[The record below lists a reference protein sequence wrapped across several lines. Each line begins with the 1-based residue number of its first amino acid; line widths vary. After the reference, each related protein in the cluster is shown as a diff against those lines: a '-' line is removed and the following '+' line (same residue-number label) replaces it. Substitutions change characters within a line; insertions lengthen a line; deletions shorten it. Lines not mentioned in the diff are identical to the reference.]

1 MPHSI
6 WISPSPCIQ
15 IIAWSF
21 YLTCKSSL
29 MKTSKRNAWSFISG
43 VIAFNRYLQRPCN
56 LKFCEKRCTCA
67 TFRALASRW
76 RRAKSYTWKQLGRGW
91 LFPLSPTTS
100 MTHQIQCVGFRL
112 TQISWFHFLVYEKWL
127 MSTITTKFEHK
138 IRWLPCLKFDNN
150 LSFIWQT
157 QLFFVID
164 GITSDIRRHAN
175 TRQFFNVLSRKLSSL
190 RRRRSD
196 AFSSKLRL
204 PSRRNYDA
212 SL

>member
-29 MKTSKRNAWSFISG
+29 MKTYKRNAWSFISG

-91 LFPLSPTTS
+91 L
-100 MTHQIQCVGFRL
+100 MQR
-112 TQISWFHFLVYEKWL
+112 SWFHFLVYEKWP
-127 MSTITTKFEHK
+127 MSAITTKFEPK
-138 IRWLPCLKFDNN
+138 IWRLPCLKFDNN
-150 LSFIWQT
+150 LSFIRQT
-157 QLFFVID
+157 QFFFCCRWNNV
-164 GITSDIRRHAN
+164 GYSTTCQYTSIFQR
-175 TRQFFNVLSRKLSSL
+175 TKLEAFIPTSSKVQRL
-190 RRRRSD
+190 LVETPTS
-196 AFSSKLRL
+196 FSSKLRRL
-204 PSRRNYDA
+204 FVECQTT
-212 SL
+212 LL